1 PVILT
6 LLFSLQIGLLSSGIS
21 VISARGPH
29 LKVRSKRFVRAR
41 VNNNCSTSE
50 YVPSGKNYCCN
61 KCTRGHYVR
70 KVCGGA
76 GLRTD
81 CAQCRNG
88 TFLAAEN
95 SLSKCKACT
104 VCDPVLNQ
112 IELKTCEPHVDRQC
126 TCPKNSF
133 QRWLDDTTFHCQN
146 CTVCKTETI
155 EFCTET
161 SDTVCG
167 CEENWF
173 YHTQNKVCQ
182 PCHSCSGDRQCKLC
196 RNGHPPFFLLSIASC
211 SIVALIVMVGAGYL
225 IFRRTKKGC
234 RWRASARSVRSGDLF
249 RSEVKGSTPEGSR
262 SPDHL
267 LPVQEEGGGRPSLLT
282 PTHLTELPDCV
293 QVAGTAHLP
302 DDQRLS
308 YAVADSGARLSLA
321 GVRPAPGP
329 VGHADRAGRDGG
341 PAQLP
346 GGAVPDVP
354 AVAAAA
360 GTGAGAEAGGAAG
373 AAPLQLVY
381 PGPQRHA
388 AERLRRATTGT
399 TSVNAHQRPPPS
411 VTCLLPPLRPSPHRP
426 HPHLRYPPSLPPAPP
441 LPSPPT
447 SVTPSLPPASITPS
461 PN

>member
-1 PVILT
+1 MKRRLWFV
-6 LLFSLQIGLLSSGIS
+6 LLWIGLLSSRIS

-70 KVCGGA
+70 NVCGGA

-126 TCPKNSF
+126 TCPKNTFRS
-133 QRWLDDTTFHCQN
+133 WLDDSTFHCQN
-146 CTVCKTETI
+146 CTVCKRETI
-155 EFCTET
+155 ELCTAT

-167 CEENWF
+167 CERNWF
-173 YHTQNKVCQ
+173 YHTLDKVCR
-182 PCHSCSGDRQCKLC
+182 PCDSCRGDRQCKLC
-196 RNGHPPFFLLSIASC
+196 GNGYPQFFLLSIVSC
-211 SIVALIVMVGAGYL
+211 SIVAVMVIIGAGYL
-225 IFRRTKKGC
+225 IF
-234 RWRASARSVRSGDLF
+234 WRAKRVCQWQASACSVRSGDLF

-267 LPVQEEGGGRPSLLT
+267 LPVQEEGGGRLSLLT

-293 QVAGTAHLP
+293 QAAGTAHLP

-308 YAVADSGARLSLA
+308 YAVAD
-321 GVRPAPGP
+321 V
-329 VGHADRAGRDGG
+329 
-341 PAQLP
+341 
-346 GGAVPDVP
+346 VP
-354 AVAAAA
+354 ASRWREFVRRL
-360 GTGAGAEAGGAAG
+360 GLSDTQIERAEMEARPSFREAQYQMFQLWRQRQGGGRGAAG

-381 PGPQRHA
+381 RALRDMQLNGC
-388 AERLRRATTGT
+388 AEQL
-399 TSVNAHQRPPPS
+399 QEQ
-411 VTCLLPPLRPSPHRP
+411 LQ
-426 HPHLRYPPSLPPAPP
+426 
-441 LPSPPT
+441 
-447 SVTPSLPPASITPS
+447 
-461 PN
+461 